1 MLHSASSCYETTFST
16 ITITHLIAFQINS
29 YLFQLCNRFVAF
41 FVPCVSGFRHS
52 VNFCLFVF
60 YTKAEMSLVLEHG
73 VPPEAIILSGV
84 CKQQAHIKYAAKNN
98 VQHLVCENEAEL
110 IKISRLHPNA
120 K

>member
-1 MLHSASSCYETTFST
+1 
-16 ITITHLIAFQINS
+16 
-29 YLFQLCNRFVAF
+29 
-41 FVPCVSGFRHS
+41 
-52 VNFCLFVF
+52 
-60 YTKAEMSLVLEHG
+60 MSLVLEHG